1 MKTDPD
7 LELPAPP
14 APERRPSIP
23 SRTVAVVGLSLL
35 IVVQLFM
42 FPLLALLA
50 VFAALWTDLSTWW
63 LLAPWGVALVITIG
77 LLVQVARRRWRPA
90 VALIAVVATLGG
102 FAAIPVEGK
111 IAASHICSP
120 ERRAVLLAVPPYAGA
135 PAVAEGMG
143 QPCGYALTTRDDL
156 KQVVDYYRR
165 QLADAGWQ
173 VGPVRIHRPAGVGIG
188 AADVVAE
195 LEATR
200 DGQRLTLEVNRTAD
214 VTTLQLLAW

>member
-1 MKTDPD
+1 MKTDPQ

-23 SRTVAVVGLSLL
+23 TRTVAVAGLSLL

-63 LLAPWGVALVITIG
+63 LLAPWGAALVITIG

-90 VALIAVVATLGG
+90 TALIAAVATLGG

-111 IAASHICSP
+111 IAAARICTP
-120 ERRAVLLAVPPYAGA
+120 ERRVVLLAVPPYAGA
-135 PAVAEGMG
+135 PVVPEGMG
-143 QPCGYALTTRDDL
+143 QPCGYSLTTPDGL

-165 QLADAGWQ
+165 QLADAGWK
-173 VGPVRIHRPAGVGIG
+173 VGPVRIYRPAGVAPG
-188 AADVVAE
+188 APDVAAE
-195 LEATR
+195 LDATR
-200 DGQRLTLEVNRTAD
+200 DDQQLTLELSRTAGA
-214 VTTLQLLAW
+214 TTLQLLAW